1 MKFNPNYITDHTPTY
16 RKLCRLASEKLSEAQ
31 DWYRKAEAEVRV
43 ICELENWDH
52 TYFTGI
58 LSVTS
63 PRCSVRRNIRIAL
76 EYVGNGRLL
85 DNVFKSVRRSIE
97 IWNEDRTIAGPKTSA
112 FFAALMGDKNAVVL
126 DTHMANLFGVEQK
139 SAFRRKPEIAF
150 WTQVVRRIA
159 KRLNCE
165 PRAAQAALWY
175 AQKYRIGE
183 YPEGFPIVNEYRNW
197 LRHERSFPR
206 HGVIDSLDDDG
217 ISFDP
222 VLLEAGL

>member
-1 MKFNPNYITDHTPTY
+1 MKLDPQYISDQTPSY
-16 RKLCRLASEKLSEAQ
+16 RTLCRWASSNLPGAR
-31 DWYRKAEAEVRV
+31 DWYSLAEAEIRV
-43 ICELENWDH
+43 ICELENWDRKH
-52 TYFTGI
+52 FTGI

-85 DNVFKSVRRSIE
+85 DNLFKSIRRSIE
-97 IWNEDRTIAGPKTSA
+97 IWNEHRTIKGPKTSA
-112 FFAALMGDKNAVVL
+112 FYAALMGDKNAVVL

-139 SAFRRKPEIAF
+139 FAFRRKPDIAF
-150 WTQVVRRIA
+150 WTKVVRRIA
-159 KRLNCE
+159 TRLDCE

-183 YPEGFPIVNEYRNW
+183 YPESFPIVEEYRNW
-197 LRHERSFPR
+197 IRHNREFPSS
-206 HGVIDSLDDDG
+206 GVIESLDDD

-222 VLLEAGL
+222 VELENQF

>member
-1 MKFNPNYITDHTPTY
+1 MKFDPKFTSDATPSY
-16 RKLCRLASEKLSEAQ
+16 RTLCRLAQENLCAAQ
-31 DWYRKAEAEVRV
+31 DWYALAEAEVRV
-43 ICELENWDH
+43 ICELENWDRQN
-52 TYFTGI
+52 FTGI

-76 EYVGNGRLL
+76 EYVGNGKLL

-97 IWNEDRTIAGPKTSA
+97 IWNEQHVIKGPKTSA

-139 SAFRRKPEIAF
+139 FAFRRKPDIAF
-150 WTQVVRRIA
+150 WTRVVRRIA
-159 KRLNCE
+159 HRLDCE

-183 YPEGFPIVNEYRNW
+183 YPESFPIVQEYRNW
-197 LRHERSFPR
+197 LRHNRSFPK
-206 HGVIDSLDDDG
+206 HGMIETMEEDD
-217 ISFDP
+217 ISFNP
-222 VLLEAGL
+222 AEF